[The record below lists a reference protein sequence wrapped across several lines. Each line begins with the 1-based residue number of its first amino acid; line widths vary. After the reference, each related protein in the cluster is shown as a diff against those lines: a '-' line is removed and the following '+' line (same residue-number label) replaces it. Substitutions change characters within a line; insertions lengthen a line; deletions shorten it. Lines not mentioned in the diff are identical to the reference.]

1 MRIVLD
7 TNVLVSG
14 LLSPYGPSAEV
25 VRMTVEKV
33 PVCYD
38 IRIFHEY
45 REVFSRK
52 KFSFDSH
59 SVKDIL
65 DHIRTEGY
73 LVNADPLHGSL
84 PDPDNEPFLEVA
96 LTGRAECLVTWNVKH
111 FPEKLCQGMRILT
124 PDAFLGFYRHMKSR
138 R

>member
-33 PVCYD
+33 HICYD

-45 REVFSRK
+45 REVLSRK

-65 DHIRTEGY
+65 DHIRAGGY
-73 LVNADPLHGSL
+73 LVNANPLDRSL
-84 PDPDNEPFLEVA
+84 PDPNDESFLEAA

-124 PDAFLGFYRHMKSR
+124 PDAFLGFYRRAKTR